1 MNWNIVLLLSG
12 FGLAMGAAS
21 VLGLT
26 TGIELWLWLAIGVI
40 CVAVLVRRVHRKAG
54 LHGFFVG
61 LIGGGIAPV
70 VQFLMFPAYLANNPQ
85 LEGDFAQLPGG
96 LEPRYFVLLLAP
108 LAGLVSGA
116 VLGAASWLVGRLVA
130 RRNGAAQQQ
139 HAADGA
145 ARRR

>member
-1 MNWNIVLLLSG
+1 MNWKIVFLLSG

-40 CVAVLVRRVHRKAG
+40 CVAVLLRRVHGKPG

-70 VQFLMFPAYLANNPQ
+70 VQSLMFPTYMANNPELQ
-85 LEGDFAQLPGG
+85 ANFAQVPGG

-108 LAGLVSGA
+108 VAGVVSGA
-116 VLGAASWLVGRLVA
+116 VLGTASWLMGRLVA
-130 RRNGAAQQQ
+130 RRNRAAQQAD
-139 HAADGA
+139 AADA
-145 ARRR
+145 ASPRR

>member
-12 FGLAMGAAS
+12 FGLTMGAAS

-40 CVAVLVRRVHRKAG
+40 CVAILVRRVHRKAG

-61 LIGGGIAPV
+61 LIGGSIAPV

-108 LAGLVSGA
+108 LAGLGSGA

-130 RRNGAAQQQ
+130 RRNGAAQ
-139 HAADGA
+139 HALPADRFA
-145 ARRR
+145 